1 LNEHDD
7 VIYFTVLTRAPTTA
21 IWPPWPN
28 VLVSPLP
35 SRRLGVNAQSTM
47 RRVKHFN
54 NAPNIT
60 SSTHHHTWIWQ
71 WERNDGILT
80 PNFEVNS

>member
-28 VLVSPLP
+28 VLVSPLTVALTILL
-35 SRRLGVNAQSTM
+35 SVCKERRGKGYFDADMNVS
-47 RRVKHFN
+47 V
-54 NAPNIT
+54 
-60 SSTHHHTWIWQ
+60 
-71 WERNDGILT
+71 
-80 PNFEVNS
+80 